1 MSGRVTFRTSLQ
13 PSWPSKSSNDGS
25 LACSIVPMAP
35 SATTTLSARARR
47 RAAAEFDTPA
57 EEDIAGESTG
67 DLTTYADSDRQV
79 NPEVPARGEVA
90 HGDRARR
97 LP

>member
-1 MSGRVTFRTSLQ
+1 
-13 PSWPSKSSNDGS
+13 
-25 LACSIVPMAP
+25 MAP

-67 DLTTYADSDRQV
+67 DRTTYADNDRQV
-79 NPEVPARGEVA
+79 NPQSRTRRG
-90 HGDRARR
+90 RAR
-97 LP
+97 

>member
-1 MSGRVTFRTSLQ
+1 
-13 PSWPSKSSNDGS
+13 
-25 LACSIVPMAP
+25 MAP

-57 EEDIAGESTG
+57 EEDIADESTG

-79 NPEVPARGEVA
+79 NPQSRTRRG
-90 HGDRARR
+90 RAR
-97 LP
+97 

>member
-1 MSGRVTFRTSLQ
+1 
-13 PSWPSKSSNDGS
+13 
-25 LACSIVPMAP
+25 MAP

-67 DLTTYADSDRQV
+67 DLTTYADNDRQV
-79 NPEVPARGEVA
+79 NRHTRRG
-90 HGDRARR
+90 RAR
-97 LP
+97 